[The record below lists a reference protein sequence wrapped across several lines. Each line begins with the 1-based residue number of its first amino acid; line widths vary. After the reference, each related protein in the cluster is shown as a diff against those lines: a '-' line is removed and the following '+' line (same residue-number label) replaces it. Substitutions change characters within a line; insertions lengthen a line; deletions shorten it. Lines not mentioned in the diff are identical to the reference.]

1 MPDATPASPPGSLDE
16 MLRMAPF
23 DDHNQELIANV
34 RPPDWTNPEPDGRYN
49 LVAIGAGTAG
59 LVSAAGAAGLGA
71 RAAVIERRFMG
82 GDCLNV
88 GCVPSKGV
96 ISAARA
102 WHAARRA
109 RSEFGGPTCVDDAD
123 FGAAMERMRRLRAGI
138 SHHDSAERFA
148 GLGVDVYLGH
158 ARFTSSDTLEV
169 DGKQLRF
176 RRAVIATGGRAAAPP
191 IPGLG
196 EIDYLTNETIFSLT
210 DLPVRLGV
218 IGGGPI
224 GCEMAQSMA
233 RFGSRVTLFDMA
245 DHVLPRE
252 DADAADVV
260 QDALVSDG
268 VELVLNAR
276 INEVVASGATK
287 RVRYELDDGV
297 VREVDVDALLVA
309 VGRKPNVENLGL
321 DVAGVKHGAQGVEV
335 DDFLRTSNRR
345 VYACGDVA
353 SRHQFTHTADAQA
366 RIVIQNALF
375 HGRARVS
382 KLVVPW
388 CTYTSPEIAH
398 VGMYEG
404 EARAAGRQVT
414 TITVPFAE
422 VDRAVLDGEGR
433 GFLRVHHEKGR
444 ILGATMVAEHAGDM
458 IGELALAIT
467 VGIRLSQI
475 SGTIHPYPT
484 QAEIIRKVG
493 DAYRRTGLTPLTK
506 KLLRVWFR
514 LFG

>member
-1 MPDATPASPPGSLDE
+1 MPDLPATELGDASDQGV
-16 MLRMAPF
+16 RMAPF
-23 DDHNQELIANV
+23 DEHNQELVANV
-34 RPPDWTNPEPDGRYN
+34 HPHDWANPQPGGRYN

-71 RAAVIERRFMG
+71 RAAVIERHLMG

-109 RSEFGGPTCVDDAD
+109 SSEFGGPTCGDDAD

-138 SHHDSAERFA
+138 SHHDSVERFA
-148 GLGVDVYLGH
+148 RLGVDVYLGQ
-158 ARFTSSDTLEV
+158 ARFTGSDTIEV
-169 DGKQLRF
+169 DGRQLRF

-191 IPGLG
+191 IPGLD

-210 DLPVRLGV
+210 ELPARFGV

-224 GCEMAQSMA
+224 GCEIAQSWA
-233 RFGSRVTLFDMA
+233 RFGSRVTLFDIA

-252 DADAADVV
+252 DPDAAAVV
-260 QDALVSDG
+260 QESLVGDG
-268 VELVLNAR
+268 VELVLKAR
-276 INEVVASGATK
+276 INTVAASGDTK
-287 RVRYELDDGV
+287 LVRYELDDGV
-297 VREVDVDALLVA
+297 AREIEVDALLVA
-309 VGRKPNVENLGL
+309 VGRKPNVEDLGL
-321 DVAGVKHGAQGVEV
+321 DAAGVNYGARGVEV

-353 SRHQFTHTADAQA
+353 SRYQFTHTADAQA

-375 HGRARVS
+375 HGRARAS

-398 VGMYEG
+398 VGMYESD
-404 EARAAGRQVT
+404 ARAAGHAVT
-414 TITVPFAE
+414 TITIPLSE
-422 VDRAVLDGEGR
+422 VDRAVLDGEDQ

-467 VGIRLSQI
+467 AGIRLSKI
-475 SGTIHPYPT
+475 SATIHPYPT
-484 QAEIIRKVG
+484 QAEVIRKVG

-506 KLLRVWFR
+506 RLLRFWFR